1 MLKVRGSKKNSFIMV
16 IVFTMLLVLA
26 GCGGGS
32 AEPANQND
40 GDNNVAKQNM
50 TIVVQ
55 PGLGYAPLTILR
67 EMAWLDEELPNVNI
81 EWKTLAS
88 GAAIRDGLLAGQIQV
103 GAGGIGPFLL
113 GWDKGVKWKILSSM
127 DNMEL
132 WLMGKDP
139 NKKSLKDFGPKD
151 QIAMP
156 GLDSIQSVVLRKGAL
171 EELGDARS
179 LDENMVALEH
189 PTAMQALLS
198 DQITAHL
205 TSPPYQMQEEAE
217 GAHIILKSYD
227 LFGEHTFNSIWV
239 TEDYYNDNREIMD
252 VLYKN
257 VQRAIDLLND
267 DPAQA
272 AEILSKDS
280 DGSPSAEQYKEWI
293 TQDYIQYTTKPN
305 GFINFAEVMKEL
317 KMIDKIPACEDIL
330 HENLGNPGEC

>member
-1 MLKVRGSKKNSFIMV
+1 MLKVRGLIKNFFIM
-16 IVFTMLLVLA
+16 IISFTMFLFLA

-32 AEPANQND
+32 AEQANQKD
-40 GDNNVAKQNM
+40 GDNNVAKQDM

-139 NKKSLKDFGPKD
+139 NKQSLEDFGPKD

-171 EELGDARS
+171 EQLGDARS

-198 DQITAHL
+198 DQISAHL
-205 TSPPYQMQEEAE
+205 TAPPYQMQEEAE
-217 GAHIILKSYD
+217 GAHIILKSYE

-239 TEDYYNDNREIMD
+239 TEDYYNDNRELMN

-267 DPAQA
+267 DPDQA
-272 AEILSKDS
+272 AEILSRDS

-293 TQDYIQYTTKPN
+293 TQDYIKYTSKPN

-330 HENLGNPGEC
+330 HDTLGNPGEC